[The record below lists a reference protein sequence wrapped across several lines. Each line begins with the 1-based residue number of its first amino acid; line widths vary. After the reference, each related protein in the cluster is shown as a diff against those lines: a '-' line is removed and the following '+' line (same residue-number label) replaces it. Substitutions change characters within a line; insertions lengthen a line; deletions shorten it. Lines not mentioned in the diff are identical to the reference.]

1 MSSLLPSQV
10 RVLIISGKFLWR
22 AGTVW
27 YRFKMK
33 DLIHQSGFILMR
45 VNQEKHRRQKRLS
58 LKGRNNQ
65 FMMIHL
71 RFIVTKKLNDKVI
84 KYMSYFRFNEFD
96 HKFFGISDAEADF
109 MDPQQ
114 KLLLQCAYRALED
127 AGIPLEKVSGTQTGV
142 YIGNTIHLITFLT
155 FGCF

>member
-1 MSSLLPSQV
+1 MHLNEFSSLLPSQV

-45 VNQEKHRRQKRLS
+45 VNQEKHRRPKRLS

-71 RFIVTKKLNDKVI
+71 RFIVT
-84 KYMSYFRFNEFD
+84 
-96 HKFFGISDAEADF
+96 
-109 MDPQQ
+109 
-114 KLLLQCAYRALED
+114 
-127 AGIPLEKVSGTQTGV
+127 EK
-142 YIGNTIHLITFLT
+142 
-155 FGCF
+155 